1 MKGKKIV
8 TTCLLFLIMV
18 TGCSGELSDKM
29 GAGSNGGRY
38 ENVEISFHI
47 GTRSGLQTRAH
58 SRPVESS
65 DNWQRVT
72 NMRIYVFHSE
82 TGGDDDTYL
91 YQPEIDNGK
100 GYLYISDFEKTKENW
115 KPNDVWGDEDT
126 EKESEQYR
134 WTTTLEL
141 KTSGYYKFLAVGRDD
156 IDEPVTA
163 KRQKE
168 AMTTGD
174 GSDRFDDI
182 VWDENTTLA
191 SASIIAPEHICHEL
205 FSGCSSPFQVSSET
219 QAYSASIELKR
230 AVAGMLL
237 YVKNIPSS
245 LPAIEDIYNYRG
257 NKVLNKN
264 QLYDV
269 DGFAIVT
276 ANKTDGILLKDRT
289 YNEENLWTDTFLEYH
304 FVFID
309 RDDLKT
315 HKTDADGYYVNED
328 GTPYAHLAGNFI
340 VPQPVNEEGLSSGRP
355 EFSKNEKFKRSL
367 YLVFY
372 HSKNAG
378 SHPFHWL
385 PIKCKT
391 DYVYDQEEDNYNPGN
406 GIHAGEKDYYF
417 PLKANHFYSLGK
429 KNKAL
434 GWDEPIDLKKVKES
448 DAEIVI
454 QIDPF
459 WNEYY
464 GGNIGDSKP
473 GIGLDE
479 EWGEHPG
486 GELKGENNNK

>member
-1 MKGKKIV
+1 MREMKLIA
-8 TTCLLFLIMV
+8 TCLLFLIMV
-18 TGCSGELSDKM
+18 TGCSDELSDKT

-38 ENVEISFHI
+38 ENVEISFNI

-82 TGGDDDTYL
+82 TGGGDDTYL
-91 YQPEIDNGK
+91 YQPEINNGK

-115 KPNDVWGDEDT
+115 KPEDVWGDT

-141 KTSGYYKFLAVGRDD
+141 KTSGYYKFLALGRDD
-156 IDEPVTA
+156 IDEAVTA

-174 GSDRFDDI
+174 GSDRFEDI
-182 VWDENTTLA
+182 VWDETTTLA
-191 SASIIAPEHICHEL
+191 SASIVTQNQDVVCHEL
-205 FSGCSSPFQVSSET
+205 FSGCSSPFQVSSGT

-237 YVKNIPSS
+237 YVENIPSS
-245 LPAIEDIYNYRG
+245 LPAIEDIYRKG
-257 NKVLNKN
+257 KVRFKKGSLC
-264 QLYDV
+264 DV
-269 DGFAIVT
+269 DGIAIVS
-276 ANKTDGILLKDRT
+276 ANKTDEILLKDRT
-289 YNEENLWTDTFLEYH
+289 YNEENLWEDTRLQYH

-309 RDDLKT
+309 KDDLKT
-315 HKTDADGYYVNED
+315 KRVDADGYYVNED

-340 VPQPVNEEGLSSGRP
+340 VPQPVNEEGLPIEGS
-355 EFSKNEKFKRSL
+355 EFSKIEKFKRSL

-372 HSKNAG
+372 HDDVTG
-378 SHPFHWL
+378 SYPFHWF

-391 DYVYDQEEDNYNPGN
+391 DYVYDQEEDNYNPGY

-417 PLKANHFYSLGK
+417 PLKANQFYSLGK

-434 GWDEPIDLKKVKES
+434 GWDEPIDLKKVMES

-464 GGNIGDSKP
+464 GGNIGEAKP

-486 GELKGENNNK
+486 GELKGENNNNK